1 MTSRLFVILMML
13 ALPALAEPP
22 KPPVATKGQYLTIR
36 HGEEVTDEYR
46 WLQDK
51 QDPAVI
57 AHLNAENAYTAA
69 MTADIKPLADKL
81 FSDFKSRTQPVDLSV
96 PTRRGSY
103 YYYTRIEEG
112 KQYPLNVRRRAAA
125 DFSYDSSAPEEIL
138 LDQNKLAEG
147 HAFFSLDRMEVSPD
161 NALLAYTTDT
171 NGFRQYEL
179 HIKDLGTGQ
188 LLSASMPRVR
198 SVAWSADSKNL
209 FFVQEDATTKRADR
223 LFRLTMD
230 GKAQQVYFEP
240 VEQFSIELRAGR
252 DGKFIFLDAS
262 ATDTTEVLMLPAGEP
277 NGQWR
282 SVLGR
287 EKKHRYFVE
296 HRAGQLYIR
305 TNKEAKNFRVVT
317 APLAQ
322 ARQWTTLVP
331 HNGDVLIQTIEPYA
345 GFLVL
350 NEKSKALN
358 RTRIYDFA
366 TKKWLAVRF
375 DDPVYWSSGER
386 MPGFGGTPE
395 YTSTR
400 YRISYQSPLTPP
412 RVLEVDMKTGARQVL
427 KQQEVAG
434 GFDFSQY
441 DTKRLWAT
449 ARDGAKIPLW
459 VAYKKSVKLDGSAPL
474 LLYAYGSYG
483 YPTEARF
490 NLPRLSL
497 LERGVVFA
505 VAQIRGGNEMG
516 EAWHE
521 NGMLMKK
528 KNTFTDFIDSA
539 EYLIRE
545 KWTSPQRL
553 AIQGGSAGGLL
564 MGAVVNMRPELFRAV
579 HAAVPFVDL
588 MNTMMDPTL
597 PLTAGEYLEW
607 GDPNQKPAYDYMRS
621 YSPYDNITY
630 ANFPAMLVTTG
641 LNDSQVMYW
650 EPAKYVAK
658 LRAFKLDNNPLLLK
672 VNMGAGHGG
681 ASGRYNALEEK
692 AFESAWLL
700 SQWGI
705 SQ

>member
-296 HRAGQLYIR
+296 HRDGQLYIR

>member
-1 MTSRLFVILMML
+1 MML

-296 HRAGQLYIR
+296 HRDGQLYIR

>member
-1 MTSRLFVILMML
+1 MML

>member
-1 MTSRLFVILMML
+1 MML

-296 HRAGQLYIR
+296 HRDGQLYIR

-545 KWTSPQRL
+545 KWTSPRRL

>member
-1 MTSRLFVILMML
+1 MML

-296 HRAGQLYIR
+296 HRDGQLYIR

-441 DTKRLWAT
+441 DTKRLWAR

-545 KWTSPQRL
+545 KWTSPRRL

>member
-1 MTSRLFVILMML
+1 MML

-179 HIKDLGTGQ
+179 HIKDLNTGQ

-441 DTKRLWAT
+441 DTKRLWAR

-545 KWTSPQRL
+545 KWTSPRRL

>member
-1 MTSRLFVILMML
+1 MML

-171 NGFRQYEL
+171 NGFRQYQL
-179 HIKDLGTGQ
+179 HIKDLSTGQ

-366 TKKWLAVRF
+366 TKKWLAVHF

-459 VAYKKSVKLDGSAPL
+459 VAYKKSVTLDGSAPL

>member
-1 MTSRLFVILMML
+1 
-13 ALPALAEPP
+13 
-22 KPPVATKGQYLTIR
+22 
-36 HGEEVTDEYR
+36 
-46 WLQDK
+46 
-51 QDPAVI
+51 
-57 AHLNAENAYTAA
+57 
-69 MTADIKPLADKL
+69 
-81 FSDFKSRTQPVDLSV
+81 
-96 PTRRGSY
+96 
-103 YYYTRIEEG
+103 
-112 KQYPLNVRRRAAA
+112 
-125 DFSYDSSAPEEIL
+125 
-138 LDQNKLAEG
+138 
-147 HAFFSLDRMEVSPD
+147 
-161 NALLAYTTDT
+161 
-171 NGFRQYEL
+171 
-179 HIKDLGTGQ
+179 
-188 LLSASMPRVR
+188 
-198 SVAWSADSKNL
+198 
-209 FFVQEDATTKRADR
+209 
-223 LFRLTMD
+223 MD

-545 KWTSPQRL
+545 KWTSPRRL